1 MEIIFWLFLEH
12 DPPHNNRHHK
22 VQHFFPEY
30 LCSSQVLC
38 VNLLRPTR
46 QHYYYY
52 LIQGKETKAHDS
64 EEAAPILQ
72 PGIDAEG
79 HENSQCLQVLYSEF
93 PCCALV
99 INQLFCTL

>member
-1 MEIIFWLFLEH
+1 MIHLIITGITKSSTSSLNTCAFL
-12 DPPHNNRHHK
+12 R
-22 VQHFFPEY
+22 
-30 LCSSQVLC
+30 VLC

-46 QHYYYY
+46 QHYHYY
-52 LIQGKETKAHDS
+52 LIQGEETKAHDS